1 MKRSLIKELLR
12 DFWRNK
18 SRFLSI
24 LAIVALGAGFF
35 GGLKATSTDMK
46 RTVDDYYKEQHLMD
60 FRVVSTLGL
69 TDADAADIRA
79 LDGVAAAAPAYRV
92 DAILSSHSEEDGQ
105 RVMRVHSLTEEDGI
119 NQCLLLEG
127 RLPQKADEAVVI
139 TSGLVDSNYQI
150 GDSIT
155 IDTEADE
162 EAAEA
167 LTIHSFTIVGFVRNP
182 VYISTLGAQARKET
196 ARFQTICTSF
206 RRRLPNSPTAKSMC
220 AAIFRI
226 RFIPLARNI
235 RKKRRRLN
243 KC

>member
-167 LTIHSFTIVGFVRNP
+167 LTIHSFTIVGFVR
-182 VYISTLGAQARKET
+182 KET

>member
-167 LTIHSFTIVGFVRNP
+167 LTIHSFTIVGFLDARRFKHERKRQGFKLYVRPSGGVCRTALQRNLCARRFFGYALYLWRGIYEKS
-182 VYISTLGAQARKET
+182 VGA
-196 ARFQTICTSF
+196 
-206 RRRLPNSPTAKSMC
+206 
-220 AAIFRI
+220 
-226 RFIPLARNI
+226 
-235 RKKRRRLN
+235 
-243 KC
+243 